1 MRHTARLTTSR
12 HQIRRTALVAAVLLA
27 TASAAGTAEAATSA
41 AGPHATAAT
50 AASAPASGSAPARA
64 CTVDAPRFTS
74 YAGTG
79 SNDPAYWPARGTYAT
94 TTSRCDDI
102 NLKLDAT
109 RSVRT
114 CFKSGSSWTCN
125 GWRTLSAGSWGLA
138 ATDVLDGTQFFLQFS
153 GTARASGLI
162 DY

>member
-1 MRHTARLTTSR
+1 MRHTTRRTTSR
-12 HQIRRTALVAAVLLA
+12 TRIRRAAFVAGALLA
-27 TASAAGTAEAATSA
+27 MTSAAGTAGATTSA
-41 AGPHATAAT
+41 AGQHVAA
-50 AASAPASGSAPARA
+50 AKAGSASASNASPARA

-74 YAGTG
+74 YPGTG

-94 TTSRCDDI
+94 TTSRCNDI
-102 NLKLDAT
+102 NLKLDGT

-114 CFKSGSSWTCN
+114 CFKSGSGWSCN
-125 GWRTLSAGSWGLA
+125 AWRTLSAGSWGVA

-153 GTARASGLI
+153 GTARAAGQI